1 MPELIFRVVL
11 QDDGVTKKLVAI
23 RDEAEKA
30 RLKIEDPAS
39 LVVVSEGADGK
50 LKAVQ
55 AQAEKIGEAIEKP
68 AEVKISAEQ
77 SLATLRDLSVILQ
90 GVIAAF
96 SGLTRGM
103 NDFLDAALTQSQAQ
117 ILANQAFGE
126 GADEMARYASEM
138 QRVTNFGDEEML
150 VMMAKM
156 AATYKLSNDE
166 IQQLTPVILDFAE
179 ANKASGMSM
188 ESAFDLM
195 GRALNGH
202 TEMLGRHGI
211 QLDDNRLKMEGVS
224 YLVEKLGGDY
234 GGTAT
239 ALADLRLQNA
249 NTWGDIKEEIG
260 SFLSQVIAP
269 ILSGMKFLMQAWQG
283 LPPVL
288 KGVTAGLALAVPVVI
303 AFATAITTATAA
315 ITALKAAINPV
326 AAILSM
332 VVGGLTAGAV
342 AAGAYAA
349 TTATVN
355 SASDDLATSQANVA
369 ATIAEART
377 EVEQEAE
384 KFEILSSRLLE
395 LRSKTSLATAE
406 KREMGNVIRSLN
418 SGYGEY
424 LGNIDLEKSSYN
436 DLASAISAASEAL
449 VGKKI
454 AEVYGQKY
462 DQQLSKVA
470 NLKVEVD
477 GLKSDYD
484 AAIKRRNELM
494 STLPQNYDYI
504 VSDAN
509 PMGFNPSAWFGN
521 NDEWGKLEAR
531 INKFGALTGRLES
544 ARQDLTKL
552 GNAYRQAML
561 ELPDLLSF
569 SPGSGSDGGGGKSA
583 ADSQKDA
590 AQRLIDELAAMRL
603 SESQRLETE
612 YQRRLKIIQDYTADG
627 SAEEKTAIDN
637 LNAWKDAKDK
647 ELLAKEKEGMQAK
660 FRAEIDYY
668 ASLDALGVS
677 SWEARKKVMEE
688 YYEWAKANLS
698 KEEADLVLAQ
708 MQESNLRY
716 GQAQKEKEDK
726 EREHQRT
733 LVDIRRG
740 YSDRNLSELQQD
752 LNNSLIKLQRHYDD
766 KKALMIEA
774 GLTEAQI
781 TELFA
786 QEKARL
792 VERSQEQI
800 IQANERQVLT
810 AGRGMSQIFGQIAGM
825 QEKESRRGFKMWKT
839 MAIAQGYVDTFS
851 AAIGAYRAMVAIP
864 AVGPGLA
871 VAAAASAMAAGL
883 ANIQNISNQ
892 EYVPPK
898 AATGGMIHGPSHQ
911 AGGTIIE
918 AEGGEYI
925 IAENR
930 VKAFGKGI
938 FDFLN
943 FAPLEL
949 VKRLVGSM
957 NIPMPEL
964 ATDGGGSYSFA
975 GGGQVGGSNAALAIF
990 TEIRDILKTK
1000 NVSFT
1005 INVDPLSSNPV
1016 KVSEIAER
1024 GDLIRSGY

>member
-55 AQAEKIGEAIEKP
+55 AQAEATGKAIEKP

-77 SLATLRDLSVILQ
+77 SLATLRDLSITLQ
-90 GVIAAF
+90 GVMAAF
-96 SGLTRGM
+96 SGVTRGL
-103 NDFLDAALTQSQAQ
+103 NDFLDAALGQSQAQ

-211 QLDDNRLKMEGVS
+211 QLDDNRLKLEGVS

-234 GGTAT
+234 GGTAV

-249 NTWGDIKEEIG
+249 NTWGDIREEIG
-260 SFLSQVIAP
+260 SFLSQAISP
-269 ILSGMKFLMQAWQG
+269 ILSGLRFLMQAWQS

-303 AFATAITTATAA
+303 ALATAITTATAA
-315 ITALKAAINPV
+315 ITALKTAINPV
-326 AAILSM
+326 AGIMSL

-349 TTATVN
+349 STTEIISANERAAISQKVFSDSIADVEN
-355 SASDDLATSQANVA
+355 SIDS
-369 ATIAEART
+369 
-377 EVEQEAE
+377 
-384 KFEILSSRLLE
+384 EIIMFQTLSTKLLD
-395 LRSKTSLATAE
+395 LRSKTSLTSNE
-406 KREMGNVIRSLN
+406 KSELHNVIESLN
-418 SGYGEY
+418 SRYGQY
-424 LGNIDLEKSSYN
+424 LGNINLETSAYGSLKIAIQGANDALYDSLITKGYDQLIGDQAKRLADAKSALSRGLDSMMLWSVSPLREDLLDIADDALKELEKRFTNPEKNPTYIALNNLYTDVIHETALLQDATESYQRV
-436 DLASAISAASEAL
+436 I
-449 VGKKI
+449 KK
-454 AEVYGQKY
+454 
-462 DQQLSKVA
+462 SKTPV
-470 NLKVEVD
+470 K
-477 GLKSDYD
+477 GGSGP
-484 AAIKRRNELM
+484 
-494 STLPQNYDYI
+494 S
-504 VSDAN
+504 AN
-509 PMGFNPSAWFGN
+509 P
-521 NDEWGKLEAR
+521 EEQ
-531 INKFGALTGRLES
+531 E
-544 ARQDLTKL
+544 TK
-552 GNAYRQAML
+552 
-561 ELPDLLSF
+561 
-569 SPGSGSDGGGGKSA
+569 
-583 ADSQKDA
+583 
-590 AQRLIDELAAMRL
+590 RLIESLADYRR
-603 SESQRLETE
+603 SETERIEFE
-612 YQRRLKIIQDYTADG
+612 YQRRSALIKAYTKKDSEAQ
-627 SAEEKTAIDN
+627 KTAISD
-637 LNAWKDAKDK
+637 LDAWRTAKQA
-647 ELLAKEKEGMQAK
+647 EITAKEKADTQAA

-668 ASLDALGVS
+668 ANLDALGVS

-733 LVDIRRG
+733 LADIRRG
-740 YSDRNLSELQQD
+740 YRDRNLSDLQQE
-752 LNNSLIKLQRHYDD
+752 LNESLIELQRHYMD

-781 TELFA
+781 TELYA
-786 QEKARL
+786 QEKARI

-800 IQANERQVLT
+800 NQANERQVLT
-810 AGRGMSQIFGQIAGM
+810 GARGLSQIFGQIAGM
-825 QEKESRRGFKMWKT
+825 QDKESRRGFKLWKT

-871 VAAAASAMAAGL
+871 VAAAAAAMAAGL
-883 ANIQNISNQ
+883 ANVQNISNQ

-930 VKAFGKGI
+930 VKAFGKKL
-938 FDFLN
+938 FDFMN
-943 FAPLEL
+943 FAPLDM
-949 VKRLVGSM
+949 VRRVMGSV
-957 NIPMPEL
+957 NIPMPAL
-964 ATDGGGSYSFA
+964 AADTDGGGSYSFA

-1016 KVSEIAER
+1016 KLSEIAEL
-1024 GDLIRSGY
+1024 GDMIRSGY